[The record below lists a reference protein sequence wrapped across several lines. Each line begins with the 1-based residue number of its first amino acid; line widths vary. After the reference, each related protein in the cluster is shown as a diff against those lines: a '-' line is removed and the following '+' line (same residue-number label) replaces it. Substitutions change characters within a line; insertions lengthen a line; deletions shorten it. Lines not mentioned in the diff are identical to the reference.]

1 MPDDI
6 TSLEKLSFDRLRS
19 FCRIVAAGS
28 AAAAAERNI
37 ISPSQL
43 SRQIKDLESALGV
56 KLFIREGR
64 RLKLTSSGTQL
75 AAVTN
80 AYFGALG
87 ELRERDG
94 VDFRPISMAASDSVL
109 RWIVLPR
116 LQEVLATAQA
126 QVEVSTHRS
135 AEIVDRLVSG
145 DLDVGILRADA
156 GGDELERLAF
166 PAMRYSL
173 LVPRALLPGKSAAG
187 IHSVGSLPFV
197 MINGDPQFSRATEL
211 VAEKNGFQLQVRV
224 KVETFGLAIEAA
236 RILEAA
242 VFVPSLAEKEF
253 SMDQFAAVELD
264 EMTLLERPLVVAF
277 GKKTAEL
284 NTKAKRFAQRLSRV
298 FE

>member
-1 MPDDI
+1 MADDV

-28 AAAAAERNI
+28 PAAAAERNTM
-37 ISPSQL
+37 SPGQL
-43 SRQIKDLESALGV
+43 SRQIKDLEGALGV
-56 KLFIREGR
+56 KLFVREGR
-64 RLKLTSSGTQL
+64 RLKLTPSGSQL

-87 ELRERDG
+87 ELREREG
-94 VDFRPISMAASDSVL
+94 FDFRPISMAASDSVL

-116 LQEVLATAQA
+116 LHEVLATASA
-126 QVEVSTHRS
+126 QIEISTHRS

-145 DLDVGILRADA
+145 DLDVGIVRADA
-156 GGDELERLAF
+156 GGDELERLSF

-173 LVPRALLPGKSAAG
+173 LVPRTLLPGKSAAG
-187 IHSVGSLPFV
+187 IQAVGNLPFV
-197 MINGDPQFSRATEL
+197 MINGDPQFARATEQ
-211 VAEKNGFQLQVRV
+211 VAETNGFRLQVRV

-253 SMDQFAAVELD
+253 SMDQFAAVEL
-264 EMTLLERPLVVAF
+264 EQMTILDRPLVVAF
-277 GKKTAEL
+277 GRKTAEL